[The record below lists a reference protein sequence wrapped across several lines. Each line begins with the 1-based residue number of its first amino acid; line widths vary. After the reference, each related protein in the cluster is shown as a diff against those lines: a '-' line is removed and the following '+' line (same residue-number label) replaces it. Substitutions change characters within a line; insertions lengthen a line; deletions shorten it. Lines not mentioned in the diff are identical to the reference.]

1 MHLAITGFLEAKR
14 IGFVPTLTMS
24 FVFSDRRVMV
34 EHLLYGPFS
43 VIIKKII
50 MTIYTIFFTY
60 IFIEILVD
68 GKAKNFIYW
77 FSWGTILFMPFMIM
91 YMRNV
96 DILHNGR
103 LSPMMPGG
111 FPIHPNNFAIRLLF
125 TYWVNVISM
134 QREKI
139 KLVNICHI
147 IYCFLC
153 VILIFLTGSRSSLLS
168 LGIATIIL
176 LLTAWRKYLVPV
188 ATLVIIFLM
197 TTALTP
203 DNPFVKRFI
212 DYDSGHY
219 SSGRA
224 DTWKE
229 YYRYTS
235 MKQLFTGVGPL
246 ATTSTIIYKYSTH
259 HIL

>member
-1 MHLAITGFLEAKR
+1 MREKIYSLLFFLMGLSWLIPVRRVSRFLELCFVMLYVMSHLYRHNGLKLNKRIISVIIFSALWLMHLAITGFLEAKR

-43 VIIKKII
+43 GIIKKII

-68 GKAKNFIYW
+68 GRAKNFIYW

-125 TYWVNVISM
+125 TYWANVISM

-139 KLVNICHI
+139 KLVNICHV

-168 LGIATIIL
+168 LDS
-176 LLTAWRKYLVPV
+176 V
-188 ATLVIIFLM
+188 
-197 TTALTP
+197 
-203 DNPFVKRFI
+203 VK
-212 DYDSGHY
+212 
-219 SSGRA
+219 
-224 DTWKE
+224 
-229 YYRYTS
+229 
-235 MKQLFTGVGPL
+235 VN
-246 ATTSTIIYKYSTH
+246 
-259 HIL
+259 